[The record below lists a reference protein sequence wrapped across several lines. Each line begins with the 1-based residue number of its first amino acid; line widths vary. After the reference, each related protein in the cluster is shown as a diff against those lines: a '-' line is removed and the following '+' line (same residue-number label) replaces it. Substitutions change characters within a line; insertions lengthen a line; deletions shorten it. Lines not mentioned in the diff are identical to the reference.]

1 MFALDPTFLS
11 FPIPVIFLYPP
22 NGWQLNGGRAKA
34 EIAKQ
39 LKKLAEAYSA
49 RGDRWR
55 SWQLAKAP
63 SDQLVRRWN
72 LVIFP

>member
-11 FPIPVIFLYPP
+11 FPVPP
-22 NGWQLNGGRAKA
+22 TKRLAVERGGEAKA

-63 SDQLVRRWN
+63 SDQLVRGETW
-72 LVIFP
+72 

>member
-11 FPIPVIFLYPP
+11 FPVPP
-22 NGWQLNGGRAKA
+22 NRSVERGGEAKA

-63 SDQLVRRWN
+63 SDQLVRGETW
-72 LVIFP
+72 